1 MTTEQQL
8 AAVTDKMNALENES
22 RRILRALHWATKV
35 RLILFCGLL
44 LFVLVSAFLYYRLYI
59 DIRTNRLA
67 EVQRTIEAQ
76 PELFSEPLTRQ
87 ILRLAEEEGPHIA
100 EVFRLQAEA
109 DSEVII
115 AAMNAERDVLIKNL
129 QTDMQEKLTASFS
142 KMLDEQE
149 EMLIK
154 EFPVLEDP
162 EKMENV
168 RNNMEKVY
176 QQFGQ
181 RYYVDFLKEELEEI
195 AGKLDE
201 FPASQPKMANIS
213 IAEQIGLE
221 LFELIRMTLVYAD
234 NFEFPDEAVP
244 ATGDSSVETGA
255 PTIPATVIEGATTSE
270 TSDDGD
276 AGKTDDGA
284 ENSAGK

>member
-22 RRILRALHWATKV
+22 RRILRALNWATKV
-35 RLILFCGLL
+35 RLILFCGLF
-44 LFVLVSAFLYYRLYI
+44 LFVLTSAFLFYRLYI
-59 DIRTNRLA
+59 DIRHNRLA
-67 EVQRTIEAQ
+67 EVQRTIESQ

-87 ILRLAEEEGPHIA
+87 VLRLAEDEGPHIA

-109 DSEVII
+109 DSDVIV

-129 QTDMQEKLTASFS
+129 QKDMQEKLTASFS

-149 EMLIK
+149 ELLIK

-181 RYYVDFLKEELEEI
+181 RYYVDFMKEELEEI

-213 IAEQIGLE
+213 VAEQIALE

-234 NFEFPDEAVP
+234 NYVFPDDSNLKTGNSGAESSTTTAVESGSP
-244 ATGDSSVETGA
+244 PS
-255 PTIPATVIEGATTSE
+255 TSE
-270 TSDDGD
+270 EGD
-276 AGKTDDGA
+276 AGKTDDLA
-284 ENSAGK
+284 RNAGGN